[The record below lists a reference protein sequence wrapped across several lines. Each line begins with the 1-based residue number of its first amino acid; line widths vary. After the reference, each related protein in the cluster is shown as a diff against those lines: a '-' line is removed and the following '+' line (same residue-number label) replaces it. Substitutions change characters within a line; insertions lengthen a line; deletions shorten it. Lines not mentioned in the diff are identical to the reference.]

1 MYPNLYFAFKDLFGV
16 ELPFLKLVNSFGFF
30 VAMAFLVAGFFI
42 QREFKRH
49 TAAGVFKP
57 TLVKRLVGAPT
68 SILDITI
75 QSAVGFLFGWKFLYL
90 AFNAGTIFNGSSR
103 PQEHLFSSAS
113 EDSSITLG
121 VLLAVLLGGWSW
133 WEGKRNLLPTPEI
146 KSFNTQPSE
155 HVGAILTVAAVGG
168 ILGAKIFH
176 FIEYPDQF
184 ASFISSPSLNDFLG
198 GLTIYGGLI
207 LGGISVWAYTKKN
220 GLHFLSVADASAPS
234 LMLGYGIGRIGCQVS
249 GDGDWGITNLSPQ
262 PGWLSWL
269 PEWTWSYQFPN
280 NVNQVGRL
288 ISESD
293 PWARYEGYGKCLNEA
308 VFPTSLYETTMAVI
322 IFILLWNLRT
332 RLKTAGML
340 FATYLMFNGFERF
353 WIEKIRVNVEIP
365 SLGITQAELIS
376 VIIFLSGVGLF
387 FFLKTKSQKA

>member
-103 PQEHLFSSAS
+103 PQEHLFSS
-113 EDSSITLG
+113 EGSITLG

-288 ISESD
+288 ISECD
-293 PWARYEGYGKCLNEA
+293 PWARYEGYGTCLNEA

>member
-1 MYPNLYFAFKDLFGV
+1 MYPNLYFAIKDLFGA

-42 QREFKRH
+42 QREFKRL
-49 TAAGVFKP
+49 TESGVFKS
-57 TLVKRLVGAPT
+57 TYTERLVGAPT
-68 SILDITI
+68 SIIDITI
-75 QSAVGFLFGWKFLYL
+75 QSVVGFLFGWKFLYL
-90 AFNAGTIFNGSSR
+90 AINAGTIFNGNSL
-103 PQEHLFSSAS
+103 PQEHLFST
-113 EDSSITLG
+113 EGSILLG
-121 VLLAVLLGGWSW
+121 VLLAALLGGWSW
-133 WEGKRNLLPTPEI
+133 WEGKKNSLPTPEL
-146 KSFNTQPSE
+146 KSFNSPPSE

-168 ILGAKIFH
+168 IIGAKIFH
-176 FIEYPDQF
+176 FIEYPEQF

-220 GLHFLSVADASAPS
+220 GLNFLSVADASAPS

-249 GDGDWGITNLSPQ
+249 GDGDWGIANLSPQ

-269 PEWTWSYQFPN
+269 PDWTWSYQFPN

-288 ISESD
+288 ISEND
-293 PWARYEGYGKCLNEA
+293 PWTRYDGYGTCLHEA

-322 IFILLWNLRT
+322 IFMILWSLRT

-365 SLGITQAELIS
+365 NLGFTQAELIS
-376 VIIFLSGVGLF
+376 VLIFLSGVSLF
-387 FFLKTKSQKA
+387 FFLKTKSQKV